1 VNLEKCYLSR
11 MKFMGLFLI
20 LSVVGCGIKSPTKE
34 LDAESSGSSSSLQNY
49 PVCPDELRIAEIPS
63 GWREVKASD
72 LITGKRI
79 HFQVQK
85 VHMMLLTGLDGRP
98 ITVSTKTTFDDG
110 KVKEN
115 KVDCQNLTEGEFLKF
130 HIEVPLHISQRNGY
144 LSRADRK
151 EARLAKLSFDLK
163 DGTANL
169 TKDKIEKI
177 EEPSERGLEA
187 DFPLTFMASTDK
199 VVKFYLLP
207 DGELEVRKGEVVKMN
222 GLHAEF
228 FTAIRYRVAD

>member
-1 VNLEKCYLSR
+1 
-11 MKFMGLFLI
+11 MKFLGFFLI
-20 LSVVGCGIKSPTKE
+20 ISVIGCGMKSPTKE
-34 LDAESSGSSSSLQNY
+34 LDAESSGSRSSLQDY
-49 PVCPDELRIAEIPS
+49 PVCPDELRITEIPS

-72 LITGKRI
+72 LITGKRT
-79 HFQVQK
+79 HFQVVTAQ
-85 VHMMLLTGLDGRP
+85 MMLLTGLDGRP

-110 KVKEN
+110 KVEEN

-130 HIEVPLHISQRNGY
+130 HIEVPLHISQRNGFLY
-144 LSRADRK
+144 RSDRR

-169 TKDKIEKI
+169 AKDKIEKI
-177 EEPSERGLEA
+177 DEPGARGLEA

-199 VVKFYLLP
+199 IVKFYLLP